1 MKPFS
6 RTHALTLA
14 GATLL
19 AGVMP
24 LAAMDLDGLVK
35 NSPFGQSNTGG
46 LGGRDMK
53 PGVLEFRGLYVDA
66 GVTYFSIYNNQ
77 TKQSSWVAQGQAPSG
92 PVAVSVKDY
101 DPINEVLVIENAGQA
116 VKLPLRQVTVGKI
129 DAPQPIVAGNFNQV
143 APQAAPAASNIS
155 DEKLQAF
162 RDEMRKRFAERQQN
176 GGGNTGDTNGGNF
189 GGRGNRNR
197 GGDNAGGGT
206 NTRGNGAGNN
216 NGAPN

>member
-35 NSPFGQSNTGG
+35 NSPFGQSNTGA
-46 LGGRDMK
+46 LGGRDTK
-53 PGVLEFRGLYVDA
+53 PGTLEFRGLYVDA

-101 DPINEVLVIENAGQA
+101 DPINEVLVIENAGQP

-129 DAPQPIVAGNFNQV
+129 DAPQPMVAGGFNQA
-143 APQAAPAASNIS
+143 APQVAPAASNIS

-176 GGGNTGDTNGGNF
+176 GGNGGDTNGGNF

-197 GGDNAGGGT
+197 GGDNSGGNT
-206 NTRGNGAGNN
+206 NNRGNN

>member
-35 NSPFGQSNTGG
+35 NSPFGQSNTGA
-46 LGGRDMK
+46 LGGRDTK
-53 PGVLEFRGLYVDA
+53 PGTLEFRGLYVDA

-101 DPINEVLVIENAGQA
+101 DPINEVLVIENAGQP

-129 DAPQPIVAGNFNQV
+129 DTPQPMVAGGFNQAAPQT
-143 APQAAPAASNIS
+143 APAASNIS

-176 GGGNTGDTNGGNF
+176 GGNGGDTNGGNF

-197 GGDNAGGGT
+197 GGDNSGGNT
-206 NTRGNGAGNN
+206 NNRGNN

>member
-35 NSPFGQSNTGG
+35 NSPFGQSNTGA
-46 LGGRDMK
+46 LGGRDTK
-53 PGVLEFRGLYVDA
+53 PGTLEFRGLYVDA

-101 DPINEVLVIENAGQA
+101 DPINEVLVIENAGQP

-129 DAPQPIVAGNFNQV
+129 DAPQPMVAGGFNQA
-143 APQAAPAASNIS
+143 APQVAPAASNIS

-189 GGRGNRNR
+189 GGRGSRNR
-197 GGDNAGGGT
+197 GGDTNGGG
-206 NTRGNGAGNN
+206 NNRGNNTGNN

>member
-92 PVAVSVKDY
+92 TVAVSVKDY
-101 DPINEVLVIENAGQA
+101 DPINEVLVIENAGQP

-197 GGDNAGGGT
+197 GGDNAGGT

>member
-35 NSPFGQSNTGG
+35 NSPFGQSNTGA
-46 LGGRDMK
+46 LGGRDTK

-77 TKQSSWVAQGQAPSG
+77 TKQSSWVAQGKAPSG

-101 DPINEVLVIENAGQA
+101 DPINEVLVIENAGQP

-129 DAPQPIVAGNFNQV
+129 DAPQPMIAAGGFNQA

-189 GGRGNRNR
+189 GGRGSRNR
-197 GGDNAGGGT
+197 GGDNAGGG
-206 NTRGNGAGNN
+206 NNRGNNAGNN

>member
-101 DPINEVLVIENAGQA
+101 DPINEVLVIENAGQP

-129 DAPQPIVAGNFNQV
+129 DTPQPMVAGGFNQA

-189 GGRGNRNR
+189 GGRGSRNR
-197 GGDNAGGGT
+197 GGDNAGGG
-206 NTRGNGAGNN
+206 NNRGNNAGNN